1 MHYGY
6 MYIQCSAHNMYES
19 STSAPD
25 ENQEEQSCF
34 ITKEPRL
41 GLMFRDQIIGKQQ
54 GEIYLNT
61 YH

>member
-1 MHYGY
+1 
-6 MYIQCSAHNMYES
+6 MYES

-25 ENQEEQSCF
+25 EKQEEQSCF
-34 ITKEPRL
+34 IIKEPRL